1 MKEVSRVFM
10 SLSKSV
16 EMRLALWSAPVMQFL
31 FHLVGT
37 SDFQCVNSEFSL
49 RRTKESFL
57 QASFFLKQVISYVSK
72 LFPSGITEDIY
83 VRVDG
88 HLFNP
93 DDGKQPKTFG
103 LNILIF

>member
-1 MKEVSRVFM
+1 MIQQFRP
-10 SLSKSV
+10 SL
-16 EMRLALWSAPVMQFL
+16 
-31 FHLVGT
+31 
-37 SDFQCVNSEFSL
+37 N
-49 RRTKESFL
+49 
-57 QASFFLKQVISYVSK
+57 KQVISYVSK

>member
-1 MKEVSRVFM
+1 MIQQFRP
-10 SLSKSV
+10 SL
-16 EMRLALWSAPVMQFL
+16 
-31 FHLVGT
+31 
-37 SDFQCVNSEFSL
+37 N
-49 RRTKESFL
+49 
-57 QASFFLKQVISYVSK
+57 KQVISYVSK

-103 LNILIF
+103 LNILIFFNLLALYIEYMIKFNLIKNIWALEEIS

>member
-1 MKEVSRVFM
+1 M
-10 SLSKSV
+10 
-16 EMRLALWSAPVMQFL
+16 
-31 FHLVGT
+31 HLY
-37 SDFQCVNSEFSL
+37 
-49 RRTKESFL
+49 R
-57 QASFFLKQVISYVSK
+57 ASFQVISYVSK